1 MGRPLSDVHHVF
13 RDRNKMD
20 AVLCSFPHICF
31 PSLRATR
38 LRGEVTHIITEL
50 LELFIKDTDSH
61 SDPAPGNSLK
71 YGYIRECNPEQM
83 PTEQEVLGQVLHFL
97 HLQIPQLSKV
107 LHFDYSLTMKCL
119 PWAHVFKHR
128 VPSWW
133 HCFGESIE
141 SLY

>member
-83 PTEQEVLGQVLHFL
+83 PTVQTQVLPPRSRKFL
-97 HLQIPQLSKV
+97 GRSFTSFISRSHSCQR
-107 LHFDYSLTMKCL
+107 FFT
-119 PWAHVFKHR
+119 
-128 VPSWW
+128 
-133 HCFGESIE
+133 SITA
-141 SLY
+141 